1 VQVCGR
7 IVEVGNR
14 AHEMVAASLWPTSQT
29 GRIIRN
35 DFVEQ
40 WSGYERKP
48 EGVDADEIATI
59 GRTLQIDDV
68 ERASLIPTAGDLIDR
83 IVAGASGMLMQLTP
97 TPDAKHPADAGARLR
112 FGSQQ

>member
-1 VQVCGR
+1 
-7 IVEVGNR
+7 
-14 AHEMVAASLWPTSQT
+14 M
-29 GRIIRN
+29 RN
-35 DFVEQ
+35 DFVQ